1 MATVNIIDKI
11 KIWASPAILSI
22 LGMIIW
28 ADLQEM
34 KHDVKR
40 LLEVS
45 SSQQAR
51 IESLE
56 RDIALIKGIY
66 FKKASNE
73 PIKQQ
78 DKTLPFF
85 IPFAKH
91 EEICDLKSQLRPVK
105 I

>member
-1 MATVNIIDKI
+1 MPTINIIDKI

-22 LGMIIW
+22 LGMVIW
-28 ADLQEM
+28 TDLQEM

-45 SSQQAR
+45 SSQQAK

-56 RDIALIKGIY
+56 RDIALIKGTY

-73 PIKQQ
+73 PIKE
-78 DKTLPFF
+78 DKRLPFF
-85 IPFAKH
+85 MPFAKH
-91 EEICDLKSQLRPVK
+91 EEICDLNSQLRPTN

>member
-1 MATVNIIDKI
+1 MATVNVMDKI
-11 KIWASPAILSI
+11 KIWASPVILSI
-22 LGMIIW
+22 LGMVIW
-28 ADLQEM
+28 TDLQEM

-56 RDIALIKGIY
+56 RDMTFFKSIY
-66 FKKASNE
+66 LKKVSNAPSKE
-73 PIKQQ
+73 K

-85 IPFAKH
+85 MPFAKH
-91 EEICDLKSQLRPVK
+91 EEVCDLNSQLRPVN

>member
-56 RDIALIKGIY
+56 RDIALIKGTY
-66 FKKASNE
+66 FKKTSNE
-73 PIKQQ
+73 PNKE

-85 IPFAKH
+85 MPFAKH
-91 EEICDLKSQLRPVK
+91 EEICDLNSQLRPVY

>member
-1 MATVNIIDKI
+1 MM
-11 KIWASPAILSI
+11 IWT
-22 LGMIIW
+22 
-28 ADLQEM
+28 DLREM
-34 KHDVKR
+34 KQDVKR

-56 RDIALIKGIY
+56 KDLALIKGNY
-66 FKKASNE
+66 FRRASNE
-73 PIKQQ
+73 GELPEKQ
-78 DKTLPFF
+78 LPFF

-91 EEICDLKSQLRPVK
+91 EEICDLDKELSKTK

>member
-56 RDIALIKGIY
+56 RDIALIKGTY
-66 FKKASNE
+66 FKRTSNE
-73 PIKQQ
+73 PNKE
-78 DKTLPFF
+78 DKPLTFF
-85 IPFAKH
+85 MPFAKH

>member
-1 MATVNIIDKI
+1 MPTTNIIDKI
-11 KIWASPAILSI
+11 KIWASPAIISI
-22 LGMIIW
+22 LGMVIW

-34 KHDVKR
+34 KRDVKR

-56 RDIALIKGIY
+56 RDMSLIKSTY
-66 FKKASNE
+66 FKRASNE
-73 PIKQQ
+73 PIKQE

-85 IPFAKH
+85 MPFAKH
-91 EEICDLKSQLRPVK
+91 EEICDLKSQLLPVK

>member
-1 MATVNIIDKI
+1 M
-11 KIWASPAILSI
+11 
-22 LGMIIW
+22 MIW
-28 ADLQEM
+28 ADLREM
-34 KHDVKR
+34 KQDIKR

-56 RDIALIKGIY
+56 KDLALIKGNY
-66 FKKASNE
+66 FRRASNE
-73 PIKQQ
+73 SDVPEK
-78 DKTLPFF
+78 KLPFF

-91 EEICDLKSQLRPVK
+91 EEICNLDEELRKTK

>member
-56 RDIALIKGIY
+56 RDIALIKGTY
-66 FKKASNE
+66 FKRTSNE
-73 PIKQQ
+73 PNKE

-85 IPFAKH
+85 MPFAKH

>member
-1 MATVNIIDKI
+1 MPTTNIIDKI
-11 KIWASPAILSI
+11 KIWASPAILSV
-22 LGMIIW
+22 LGMVIW

-34 KHDVKR
+34 KRDVKR

-56 RDIALIKGIY
+56 RDMSLIKNIY

-73 PIKQQ
+73 PIKE

-85 IPFAKH
+85 MPFAKH
-91 EEICDLKSQLRPVK
+91 EEVCDLNSQLRPTN

>member
-1 MATVNIIDKI
+1 MATTNIIDKI
-11 KIWASPAILSI
+11 KIWASPTIISI
-22 LGMIIW
+22 LGLIIW
-28 ADLQEM
+28 TDLQEM

-56 RDIALIKGIY
+56 RDLTLIKSLY
-66 FKKASNE
+66 FKRVSNEASNE
-73 PIKQQ
+73 EV
-78 DKTLPFF
+78 LPFF

-91 EEICDLKSQLRPVK
+91 EELYDLESQSKPVK
-105 I
+105 S

>member
-1 MATVNIIDKI
+1 MATNVIDKI
-11 KIWASPAILSI
+11 KIWASPVIVSI
-22 LGMIIW
+22 LGMMIW
-28 ADLQEM
+28 ADVTEM
-34 KHDVKR
+34 KRDIKR

-56 RDIALIKGIY
+56 KDLALIKGNY
-66 FKKASNE
+66 FRKASNE
-73 PIKQQ
+73 DDVPK
-78 DKTLPFF
+78 KKLPFF

-91 EEICDLKSQLRPVK
+91 EETCSVDEELNKTK

>member
-56 RDIALIKGIY
+56 RDIALIKGLY

-73 PIKQQ
+73 PNKE
-78 DKTLPFF
+78 DKRLPFF
-85 IPFAKH
+85 MPFAKH

>member
-1 MATVNIIDKI
+1 
-11 KIWASPAILSI
+11 
-22 LGMIIW
+22 MIIW

-45 SSQQAR
+45 SSQQAK

-56 RDIALIKGIY
+56 RDIALIKGTY
-66 FKKASNE
+66 FKRTSNE
-73 PIKQQ
+73 PNKE

>member
-1 MATVNIIDKI
+1 MATSTIDKI
-11 KIWASPAILSI
+11 KIWASPAILSV
-22 LGMIIW
+22 LGMMIW
-28 ADLQEM
+28 ADLREM
-34 KHDVKR
+34 KQDVKR

-56 RDIALIKGIY
+56 RDIALIKGNY
-66 FKKASNE
+66 FKRTTNTE
-73 PIKQQ
+73 DN
-78 DKTLPFF
+78 DKEDHLPFF

-91 EEICDLKSQLRPVK
+91 EEIYSVDKEKEKTS

>member
-1 MATVNIIDKI
+1 M
-11 KIWASPAILSI
+11 
-22 LGMIIW
+22 MIW
-28 ADLQEM
+28 ADLREM
-34 KHDVKR
+34 KQDIKR

-56 RDIALIKGIY
+56 KDLALINGNY
-66 FKKASNE
+66 FRRASNE
-73 PIKQQ
+73 GELPEKQ
-78 DKTLPFF
+78 LPFF

-91 EEICDLKSQLRPVK
+91 EEICDLDKELSKTK

>member
-1 MATVNIIDKI
+1 MATSIIDRI
-11 KIWASPAILSI
+11 KIWASPVIVSI
-22 LGMIIW
+22 LGMMIW
-28 ADLQEM
+28 ADVTEM
-34 KHDVKR
+34 KRDIKR

-56 RDIALIKGIY
+56 KDLSLIKGNY
-66 FKKASNE
+66 FRSASNE
-73 PIKQQ
+73 TE
-78 DKTLPFF
+78 DTEHRLPFF

-91 EEICDLKSQLRPVK
+91 EESCDLEKLVQKAK

>member
-1 MATVNIIDKI
+1 MATSTIDKI
-11 KIWASPAILSI
+11 KIWASPAIVSI
-22 LGMIIW
+22 LGMMIW
-28 ADLQEM
+28 ADLREM
-34 KHDVKR
+34 KQDIKR

-56 RDIALIKGIY
+56 KDLALIKGNY
-66 FKKASNE
+66 FRKASNE
-73 PIKQQ
+73 EGDSEK
-78 DKTLPFF
+78 LPFF

-91 EEICDLKSQLRPVK
+91 EEICSVDKELRKTK

>member
-45 SSQQAR
+45 SSQQAK

-56 RDIALIKGIY
+56 RDIALIKGTY
-66 FKKASNE
+66 FKRTSNE
-73 PIKQQ
+73 PNKE

-85 IPFAKH
+85 MPFAKH

>member
-11 KIWASPAILSI
+11 KIWASPAIMSV
-22 LGMIIW
+22 LGMLIW
-28 ADLQEM
+28 SDLQEM

-56 RDIALIKGIY
+56 RDLALIKGTY
-66 FKKASNE
+66 FKRASNKSSKE
-73 PIKQQ
+73 
-78 DKTLPFF
+78 DNTLPFF
-85 IPFAKH
+85 IPFAKN
-91 EEICDLKSQLRPVK
+91 EETCDLKSQLRPVK

>member
-1 MATVNIIDKI
+1 MPTTNIIDKI
-11 KIWASPAILSI
+11 KVWASPTIISI
-22 LGMIIW
+22 LGLIIW
-28 ADLQEM
+28 TDLQEM

-56 RDIALIKGIY
+56 SDLTLIKGLY
-66 FKKASNE
+66 FKRVSNE
-73 PIKQQ
+73 ASKEE
-78 DKTLPFF
+78 KLPFF

-91 EEICDLKSQLRPVK
+91 EEIYDLESQSKPVNS
-105 I
+105 

>member
-1 MATVNIIDKI
+1 MATVDIMDKI
-11 KIWASPAILSI
+11 KIWASPVILSI
-22 LGMIIW
+22 LGMVIW
-28 ADLQEM
+28 TDLQEM

-56 RDIALIKGIY
+56 RDMTFIKSIY
-66 FKKASNE
+66 FKKVSNE
-73 PIKQQ
+73 PSKEKNKI
-78 DKTLPFF
+78 LPFF
-85 IPFAKH
+85 MPFAKH
-91 EEICDLKSQLRPVK
+91 EEVCDLNSQLRSVN

>member
-11 KIWASPAILSI
+11 KIWASPVILSI

-56 RDIALIKGIY
+56 RDIALIKGTY
-66 FKKASNE
+66 FKRTSNE
-73 PIKQQ
+73 PNKE

-85 IPFAKH
+85 MPFAKH

>member
-1 MATVNIIDKI
+1 MATTNIIDKV
-11 KIWASPAILSI
+11 KVWASPTIISI
-22 LGMIIW
+22 LGLIIW
-28 ADLQEM
+28 TDLQEM

-56 RDIALIKGIY
+56 RDLALIKGLY
-66 FKKASNE
+66 FKRVTNNQASKE
-73 PIKQQ
+73 EK
-78 DKTLPFF
+78 LPFF

-91 EEICDLKSQLRPVK
+91 EELCDLESQTKPVK
-105 I
+105 S

>member
-1 MATVNIIDKI
+1 MPTTNIIDKI

-22 LGMIIW
+22 LGMVIW

-56 RDIALIKGIY
+56 RDIALIKGTY
-66 FKKASNE
+66 FKKAANE
-73 PIKQQ
+73 PIKK

-85 IPFAKH
+85 MPFAKH
-91 EEICDLKSQLRPVK
+91 EEICDLNSQLRPVN